1 MRILVLGS
9 APGATIP
16 PSDVLYSANI
26 SLSRHETDLIITG
39 KSIIVV
45 GEQIIAAE
53 ADTKASDLDKK
64 SREILVKMTCD
75 EMIITRHDPW
85 YIGWYY
91 ERAINDFKS
100 KNISELYQQDRKK
113 ILKDVTG
120 LCEPIIS
127 FNHLIGLLKL
137 PIRTSMDEIN
147 SILEHRKAYQTG
159 ALQDSHA
166 TTRPSTGVISLLL
179 AIGRHGEEC
188 EYIVSGITSLR
199 NSDRSLYFGGGNNGG
214 FDGIPHHLYA
224 DIKIL
229 NTIKKKYKISII

>member
-26 SLSRHETDLIITG
+26 SLSRHRADRVITG
-39 KSIIVV
+39 KSNIVV

-85 YIGWYY
+85 FIGWYY
-91 ERAINDFKS
+91 ERAIKDFKC
-100 KNISELYQQDRKK
+100 KNVSELSHQDRRT
-113 ILKDVTG
+113 ILLEVTC
-120 LCEPIIS
+120 LREPIIS
-127 FNHLIGLLKL
+127 LNHFIGLLKL
-137 PIRTSMDEIN
+137 PINTSIDEIN
-147 SILEHRKAYQTG
+147 SIIDHRKGYQSG
-159 ALQDSHA
+159 ILQDSHA
-166 TTRPSTGVISLLL
+166 TTRPSTGMLALLL
-179 AIGRHGEEC
+179 AISRHGEKS

-214 FDGIPHHLYA
+214 FKGLPHHLYA

-229 NTIKKKYKISII
+229 NVIKKKYRVHII